1 MLRASKYILFH
12 LVEFEILMPLYPLFG
27 YCKLG
32 LKIKP
37 NVNNTS
43 DGKNKLNFR

>member
-1 MLRASKYILFH
+1 MVRVSKYILLY
-12 LVEFEILMPLYPLFG
+12 LVEFKILMPLYTLYG

-37 NVNNTS
+37 NIINIS